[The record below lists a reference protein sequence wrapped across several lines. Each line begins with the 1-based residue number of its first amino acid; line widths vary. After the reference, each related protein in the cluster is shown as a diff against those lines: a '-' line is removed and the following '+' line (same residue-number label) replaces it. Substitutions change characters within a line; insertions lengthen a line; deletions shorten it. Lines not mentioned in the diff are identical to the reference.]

1 MSFCFTAGA
10 ALFIQI
16 VLLPHLIPRLHAGH
30 GLLVG
35 GDWVGFHEMAVSQA
49 QAISQHG
56 WGRWKLRPAGHAQV
70 GVASVFYTI
79 LVAEPWVLI
88 PLNAC
93 LHAVA
98 TVLLARMLWMITG
111 HRSISIV
118 AALPFLLYPTSAAWY
133 SQLHKEG
140 YFIAGYFLCLFGWM
154 RIAQLRGAHL
164 PRGFLLASILVI
176 LAGTLTVGLVRDFG
190 VKLVAVM
197 GFFFAVILT
206 IRLLVTHTK
215 TLNWNTA
222 LTILLF
228 LAIPSATKEYS
239 SNHYFDAAQ
248 ITSQITL
255 QPSAGL
261 HDVQLAPLSSIW
273 TNSLGLPGQIDAQFA
288 AISQIRR
295 DYIGSGSGRGATAVD
310 SDVRFADVT
319 DFLEYLPRAIQ
330 IGLLAPFPQDWVVD
344 GSLPSSAAMR
354 KVTGAEMLIAYV
366 AYCFIPYILWR
377 QRRNLSMW
385 MFFQINILFVL
396 LYTYTVPNVG
406 TLYRMR
412 YGFFMAVVALG
423 VAGAVFAVQD
433 FLLAKR
439 ADKFK

>member
-1 MSFCFTAGA
+1 MLPCFWKALSRRPSPHAALRDVRALEWNMLLVRSSVLSRRLRQPMIQKIKNHIFHHPFQSFFWMSFCFTAGA

-215 TLNWNTA
+215 DRNFN
-222 LTILLF
+222 
-228 LAIPSATKEYS
+228 AT
-239 SNHYFDAAQ
+239 F
-248 ITSQITL
+248 
-255 QPSAGL
+255 
-261 HDVQLAPLSSIW
+261 
-273 TNSLGLPGQIDAQFA
+273 
-288 AISQIRR
+288 
-295 DYIGSGSGRGATAVD
+295 
-310 SDVRFADVT
+310 
-319 DFLEYLPRAIQ
+319 
-330 IGLLAPFPQDWVVD
+330 
-344 GSLPSSAAMR
+344 
-354 KVTGAEMLIAYV
+354 
-366 AYCFIPYILWR
+366 
-377 QRRNLSMW
+377 
-385 MFFQINILFVL
+385 
-396 LYTYTVPNVG
+396 
-406 TLYRMR
+406 
-412 YGFFMAVVALG
+412 
-423 VAGAVFAVQD
+423 
-433 FLLAKR
+433 
-439 ADKFK
+439 